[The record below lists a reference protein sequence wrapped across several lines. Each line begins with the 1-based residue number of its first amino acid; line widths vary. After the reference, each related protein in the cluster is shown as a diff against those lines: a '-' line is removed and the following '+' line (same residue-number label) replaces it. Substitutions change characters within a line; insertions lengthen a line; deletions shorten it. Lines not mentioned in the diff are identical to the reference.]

1 MQYFSD
7 ALYNIHFLTGNLSSK
22 QFLQFGLVAAGVVVL
37 LGIILA
43 SASQGQ
49 TNCSHVCKQH
59 NICRHDIRVVKIL
72 FMHDCVCILECRF
85 FC

>member
-37 LGIILA
+37 LGVVLA
-43 SASQGQ
+43 SVIPASQGQ

-59 NICRHDIRVVKIL
+59 NICRHYVRVVKIL
-72 FMHDCVCILECRF
+72 YMHD
-85 FC
+85 